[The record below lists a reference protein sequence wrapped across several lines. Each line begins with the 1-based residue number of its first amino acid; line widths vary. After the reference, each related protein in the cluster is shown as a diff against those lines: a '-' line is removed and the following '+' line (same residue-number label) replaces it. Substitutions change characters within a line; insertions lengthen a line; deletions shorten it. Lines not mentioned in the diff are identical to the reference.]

1 MEIGIQRLGDER
13 DPRQERA
20 QDLHR
25 NAAASFWSPQAWAIT
40 ATLACSSGGRLCVS
54 GSDPGDLPG
63 VVPGGRSRR
72 CGPDLRAGAETRHR
86 R

>member
-13 DPRQERA
+13 DPRPERA

-25 NAAASFWSPQAWAIT
+25 NAAASFWSPQPWVIT
-40 ATLACSSGGRLCVS
+40 ATLACSSDGRLCVS
-54 GSDPGDLPG
+54 GSDPGDLPD